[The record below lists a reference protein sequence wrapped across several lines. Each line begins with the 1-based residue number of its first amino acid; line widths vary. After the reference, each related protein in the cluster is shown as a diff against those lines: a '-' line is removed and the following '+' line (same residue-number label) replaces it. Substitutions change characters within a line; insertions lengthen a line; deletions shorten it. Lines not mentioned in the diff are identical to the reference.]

1 MDELIR
7 ELVELLRHGCSEV
20 CVEPPVAQGMEPSVW
35 LECEALWVEVW
46 LERRLRMSSILYGEA
61 AVLAWVKSLPAGRY
75 SGQMLERMY
84 FESLAKEGA

>member
-20 CVEPPVAQGMEPSVW
+20 CVERPLAVGMEPSVW
-35 LECEALWVEVW
+35 LECDELWVEVW
-46 LERRLRMSSILYGEA
+46 LMRRLRMSSILYGEP

-75 SGQMLERMY
+75 SGQLLERLY
-84 FESLAKEGA
+84 LESLAREGA